1 MLCLAA
7 RGSWCLFFSSAVMLH
22 LTLGMFLRPAPLP
35 SSRVKHVRLGLPPAS
50 STQTWQREAAMAGDA
65 WGLAKRLFNYCF
77 KYFGLGKAQS
87 FFFFFKLCS
96 PPFLSPW
103 VFRGKYN
110 PSVRS
115 IFLLPTKK
123 VGISGCL
130 DTAFTGTI
138 KPWTAG
144 EHGSFPNWRSREAW
158 NTNTSGTCPGATHS
172 FGKDIRRGNQ
182 KEFLPR
188 DDFILPVQTL
198 WIDNTSCARQGGKKK
213 QNKTQTL
220 GLLLSTVVHKNRES
234 R

>member
-1 MLCLAA
+1 MYAWD
-7 RGSWCLFFSSAVMLH
+7 S
-22 LTLGMFLRPAPLP
+22 P
-35 SSRVKHVRLGLPPAS
+35 PPAAHRPGREKRRWRGMLGVWQKDY
-50 STQTWQREAAMAGDA
+50 STIVSNILV
-65 WGLAKRLFNYCF
+65 LAKPNRFC
-77 KYFGLGKAQS
+77 
-87 FFFFFKLCS
+87 FFFKLCS

-130 DTAFTGTI
+130 DTAFTSTI

-182 KEFLPR
+182 KELLPR

-198 WIDNTSCARQGGKKK
+198 WIDDTSCARQGGKKK